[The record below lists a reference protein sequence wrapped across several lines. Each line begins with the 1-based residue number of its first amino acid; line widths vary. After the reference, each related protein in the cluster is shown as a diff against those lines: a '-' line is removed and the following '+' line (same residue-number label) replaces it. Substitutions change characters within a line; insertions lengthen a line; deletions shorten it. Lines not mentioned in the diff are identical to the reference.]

1 MDFYQFNE
9 QVTEADIKKW
19 NILFQMNRQKLISD
33 SPKTFANKENPVVFI
48 SFTTCKRVDLF
59 QETVNSILNH
69 WEDLDRIDYWF
80 CVDDNS
86 SIDDRAIM
94 YNKYPW
100 MDYVFKTSNEKGH
113 RVSMNIIW
121 NKLKQLRPTYWI
133 HMEDDFLFYDKMNY
147 ITESIG
153 LFQQCKENGRD
164 DIKQILF
171 NRNYGETIEGL
182 SIKGHENLP
191 FTEKLVVHKHCAGS
205 FPYPNCH
212 YWPHYSFR
220 PAMILTDAVLKL
232 GNYDSPNTFFEMDY
246 AKKWYEQGYQSAF
259 FNKLTNRHIGR
270 LTSERNTAKEN
281 AYMLNGENQFGH
293 SEKVKKQIKKV
304 TSPIK
309 IINLKHREDRREKTK
324 SLLDSHKL
332 SHEFVEAVNG
342 RELPLTQE
350 IKNLFRGN
358 DFGNR
363 KGVIG
368 CALSHYNLWKRLLDD
383 KEHSYYIIMEDD
395 ILKTS
400 KDFGEKMNLD
410 YSDKEILFLG
420 YSMFSKN
427 RNELKI
433 YNEGK
438 YGIHPLNK
446 NLYIGGF
453 FGYSI
458 NKMGAYKL
466 LEYIKV
472 NGIKHGIDYLIKIIP
487 ELDVYEMRPQV
498 LFTEW
503 NENGKTIDTD
513 IQNNYESFDFSQLDY
528 IFYPML
534 DYSGNDLYYKKT
546 TLNEMFRIASNDKK
560 CTAFNTLG
568 FFKHSVDVSQL
579 KSSGYFGEND
589 GLYVKNLKS
598 VCFIHNCHIKEVGLD
613 ILTEMISIIEKTGI
627 KIIILNVGEP
637 VESSHTV
644 VQLTDD
650 IKVFE
655 ILSINYIREYCET
668 NECSVLYVHTK
679 GINHL
684 ANGRLS
690 KVNDWKNMMLY
701 FLVHRHKD
709 CLALLEDYDVVG
721 CNYQATPSP
730 HFSGN
735 FWWASSEHIRK
746 LKPITPPRH
755 NAEWWLFT
763 HQPNYYC
770 LHYSN
775 VDHYVSNYPREKYQ
789 HIRVKM
795 MCNWCSSYQ
804 LCKEWSNMCEYG
816 FVWKNIEMTWED
828 ADYTVIIN
836 KPQNNKYDPSKTIVF
851 QMEPWVHD
859 EKKQWGVKTWG
870 EWSEPTNFLKVFGR
884 KTGDVNNV
892 FWQLELPLL
901 ELSKSVIKTSEV
913 VSSICSSK
921 YFDEGHIH
929 RIDFLH
935 YLEKEGVRLD
945 IYNQNNERGFR
956 NYRGPLTPYL
966 DKSKGILPYKYYF
979 MVENNY
985 EKDFITEKL
994 WEPILCETL
1003 CFYYGCPNV
1012 EEHVNP
1018 IAYVLLDMYDFEK
1031 SAKIIKQAIQE
1042 DWWSQRIDIIRQEKQ
1057 RLLNEMAFFPR
1068 LKSCL
1073 NI

>member
-19 NILFQMNRQKLISD
+19 NILFQLNRQKLISD
-33 SPKTFANKENPVVFI
+33 SSKTFTNKDNPSVFI

-69 WEDLDRIDYWF
+69 WEDVDKIDYWF

-86 SIDDRAIM
+86 SIDDRVIM

-100 MDYVFKTSNEKGH
+100 MDYVFKTSTEKGH
-113 RVSMNIIW
+113 RTSMNIIW
-121 NKLKQLRPTYWI
+121 NKLNQLKPTYWI

-147 ITESIG
+147 ITESID
-153 LFQQCKENGRD
+153 LFQQCNENGRD

-182 SIKGHENLP
+182 AIKGHQSLP
-191 FTEKLVVHKHCAGS
+191 FTDKLVVHNHCSGS

-220 PAMILTDAVLKL
+220 PAMILTDSVLKL

-246 AKKWYEQGYQSAF
+246 AKKWYDQGYQSAF

-270 LTSERNTAKEN
+270 LTSERNTTKKN
-281 AYMLNGENQFGH
+281 AYTLNEENQFGQVE
-293 SEKVKKQIKKV
+293 SKFETLENPLKNE
-304 TSPIK
+304 TIK

-324 SLLDSHKL
+324 TLMNAHGLA
-332 SHEFVEAVNG
+332 HEFVEAVNG
-342 RELPLTQE
+342 RELILTQE
-350 IKNLFRGN
+350 IKNLFKDN

-368 CALSHYNLWKRLLDD
+368 CALSHYNLWKQLIED
-383 KEHSYYIIMEDD
+383 KENSYYIIMEDD
-395 ILKTS
+395 ILSTS
-400 KDFGEKMNLD
+400 EDFGEKMKRD
-410 YSDKEILFLG
+410 YREYEVLFFG
-420 YSMFSKN
+420 YSMFSKH
-427 RNELKI
+427 RKSLKI

-438 YGIHPLNK
+438 HGIHPLNK
-446 NLYIGGF
+446 TLYIGGF

-487 ELDVYEMRPQV
+487 ELDSYEMRPQI
-498 LFTEW
+498 LFSEW
-503 NENGKTIDTD
+503 NENGKQIDTD
-513 IQNNYESFDFSQLDY
+513 IQNNNESFDFSEHLDY
-528 IFYPML
+528 TFYPKL
-534 DYSGNDLYYKKT
+534 DYAGNDLYYKKT
-546 TLNEMFRIASNDKK
+546 TLNEMFKIANNDKK

-568 FFKHSVDVSQL
+568 FFKHSVDITQL
-579 KSSGYFGEND
+579 NTSGYFREND
-589 GLYVKNLKS
+589 GLYVKNPNC
-598 VCFIHNCHIKEVGLD
+598 VCFIHCRGGVHEMM
-613 ILTEMISIIEKTGI
+613 TEIEKTGI
-627 KIIILNVGEP
+627 KIIILNSGEP
-637 VESSHTV
+637 FESSHKV
-644 VQLTDD
+644 VQLSD
-650 IKVFE
+650 KAFE
-655 ILSINYIREYCET
+655 TNYIYNYCET
-668 NECSVLYVHTK
+668 KCSVLYVDE
-679 GINHL
+679 
-684 ANGRLS
+684 S
-690 KVNDWKNMMLY
+690 NDWKRLFY
-701 FLVHRHKD
+701 FLVERYKD
-709 CLALLEDYDVVG
+709 CLTLLEDYDVVG
-721 CNYQATPSP
+721 CHPNP
-730 HFSGN
+730 HDN
-735 FWWASSEHIRK
+735 FWWATSEYIRK
-746 LKPITPPRH
+746 SPLNGVLQPPK
-755 NAEWWLFT
+755 
-763 HQPNYYC
+763 YYC
-770 LHYSN
+770 LHNSLIPCE
-775 VDHYVSNYPREKYQ
+775 NYR

-804 LCKEWSNMCEYG
+804 LCKEWSNMCDYG

-828 ADYTVIIN
+828 ADYYVIIN
-836 KPQNNKYDPSKTIVF
+836 KPQNNDYDPSKTIVF

-859 EKKQWGVKTWG
+859 EKKQWGLKTWE
-870 EWSEPTNFLKVFGR
+870 EWSEPTNFLRVFGR

-901 ELSKSVIKTSEV
+901 ELSKSVVKTSEV
-913 VSSICSSK
+913 VSTICSSK

-935 YLEKEGVRLD
+935 YLEKEGIRLD

-956 NYRGPLTPYL
+956 NYRGPLTPYV

-1018 IAYVLLDMYDFEK
+1018 LAYVLLDMYDFEK

-1042 DWWSQRIDIIRQEKQ
+1042 DWWSQRIDVIRQEKQ
-1057 RLLNEMAFFPR
+1057 RLLNELAFFPR
-1068 LKSCL
+1068 LRSFL
-1073 NI
+1073 NSIESKKV